1 MSGNL
6 TGNGPTDRQKRQMWI
21 DAGWQPRSIKLGDV
35 WVKYDSM
42 EPFNQILST
51 IADVGDHSQLMGDEW
66 TEKQLLSTALVVGQ
80 GVASKSYLA
89 GLQQFVDL
97 FAGRTGQTER
107 IVAGLMNNTVPL
119 AGLRNELGNLFT
131 PHMRELGSGIDQAI
145 RNRNKISEHLPGEDL
160 PIKYDM
166 LNGKPIKDHDFMTRL
181 HNMFNP
187 IQFNLDQGPGR
198 KMLFDSGY
206 DMRMSTYYSPDGH
219 DLSDDPRIRSMFQQ
233 AIGNTNLERKLDKL
247 SQDPRVQASI
257 QLMQGHIRSG
267 IRDQDAS
274 TYYHN
279 QRIHNLLEDARA
291 KGWAAIRQETAVE
304 ELIEAEKQKKIMK
317 YKIEKQSR
325 NVTPILSMY
334 K

>member
-1 MSGNL
+1 M
-6 TGNGPTDRQKRQMWI
+6 
-21 DAGWQPRSIKLGDV
+21 
-35 WVKYDSM
+35 
-42 EPFNQILST
+42 
-51 IADVGDHSQLMGDEW
+51 
-66 TEKQLLSTALVVGQ
+66 
-80 GVASKSYLA
+80 
-89 GLQQFVDL
+89 
-97 FAGRTGQTER
+97 FAGRRGQTER

-119 AGLRNELGNLFT
+119 AGLRNEIGNLFT

-145 RNRNKISEHLPGEDL
+145 RNRNKISENLPGEDL

-166 LNGKPIKDHDFMTRL
+166 LNGKPIKDYDFMTRMF
-181 HNMFNP
+181 NMFSP

-198 KMLFDSGY
+198 QMLFDSGY

-219 DLSDDPRIRSMFQQ
+219 DLSDDPRIRSMFQK
-233 AIGNTNLERKLDKL
+233 AIGDTNLERKLDKL

-304 ELIEAEKQKKIMK
+304 ELIEAERQNKIMK